1 MKPRNIF
8 DHLRNLFRR
17 VQVGHNPQPP
27 EKSYETEKFRMR
39 ILVYMRQKKPYLKR
53 GYRIKDMAADLG
65 VPAHQLSAFINKEM
79 GMHFADLVNQSR
91 VEYCKRVLRSSPP
104 EGTPTIKELAAKCGF
119 NNRNTFSAAFK
130 KYTGNSPSQFMGSP
144 KI

>member
-1 MKPRNIF
+1 MP
-8 DHLRNLFRR
+8 
-17 VQVGHNPQPP
+17 
-27 EKSYETEKFRMR
+27 KSYETEKFRMR

-104 EGTPTIKELAAKCGF
+104 EGTTTIKELAAKCGF

-130 KYTGNSPSQFMGSP
+130 KIYR
-144 KI
+144 